1 MPDPFFFAGKIA
13 NVDQFVGRQPEL
25 KKIFGYLNT
34 SNTGQIQHVSVVG
47 ERRIG
52 KSSLLYHLNQVYKQ
66 NLPASGKYRFVYVDL
81 DKPQCHTQAGL
92 LRFLLEQL
100 SLPIPKKLSLE
111 TFYELI
117 EQEHE
122 NHGLWPVFLLDEFEH
137 LPQRKAEFPDGFYE
151 TLRSLGNNNIAGLVT
166 ASQHSLQ
173 ALAEQGKLT
182 SPFFNI
188 FHQLDLKEFSASEAS
203 LLLERGRNCDH
214 PFSTADCEEILKI
227 AGRRPARL
235 QVVASLAYEAKA
247 SGATT
252 DWKVI
257 KAEAIKQ
264 APFGNHGNAAV
275 NKTNWLLVPFK
286 WLLWRVPQ
294 YIGHTILV
302 VIGRGEQTNE
312 TTDRLIGYLALILIL
327 GLLAGLIPW
336 PLVTKFINRLSQLFF
351 Q

>member
-1 MPDPFFFAGKIA
+1 MPNPFFFAGKIA
-13 NVDQFVGRQPEL
+13 NIDQFVGREQEL

-34 SNTGQIQHVSVVG
+34 DPTGQIQHVSVVG

-52 KSSLLYHLNQVYKQ
+52 KSSLLYHINQVYKQ
-66 NLPASGKYRFVYVDL
+66 NLLQHEKYRFVYVDL
-81 DKPQCHTQAGL
+81 DKPHCHTQTGL

-100 SLPIPKKLSLE
+100 NLPVPKKLSLE
-111 TFYELI
+111 LFYESI

-122 NHGLWPVFLLDEFEH
+122 KAELWPVFLFDEFEH

-173 ALAEQGKLT
+173 GLAEQGKLT

-188 FHQLDLKEFSASEAS
+188 FHQLDLKEFNEREAGT
-203 LLLERGRNCDH
+203 LLERGRRCDR
-214 PFSTADCEEILKI
+214 PFSQADCKEILKI
-227 AGRRPARL
+227 ADRYPARL
-235 QVVASLAYEAKA
+235 QLVASLAYEAKA
-247 SGATT
+247 NGAMP
-252 DWKVI
+252 DWKAI
-257 KAEAIKQ
+257 KTESIKQ
-264 APFGNHGNAAV
+264 APFINNGNKAI
-275 NKTNWLLVPFK
+275 NKTNWLVAPFK
-286 WLLWRVPQ
+286 WLFWHAPQ
-294 YIGHTILV
+294 YLGHTILV

-312 TTDRLIGYLALILIL
+312 TTDRLIGYLALILVF

-336 PLVTKFINRLSQLFF
+336 PLVTKLINRLSQLFF